1 MNSDMAVVCSSKTEV
16 VISQPWIPWRNL
28 VCSSPSLSLPFHPTP
43 STRPP
48 QPARGLVNAIS
59 KRIMILWA
67 QKTCLVTTKLFL
79 CMRVVR
85 KKWWNGFKPV
95 KEEVPVCVTSPYS
108 PTSSTD
114 LIQGDGGYSLAALCL
129 CQWSVTCSTIQY
141 WTIIYNWYAT
151 MWNRQLV

>member
-1 MNSDMAVVCSSKTEV
+1 MAAVCSSKTEV

-95 KEEVPVCVTSPYS
+95 KEEVPVYMRDQPIQSHFEHWRYPGVMAVTVRR
-108 PTSSTD
+108 
-114 LIQGDGGYSLAALCL
+114 LFVF
-129 CQWSVTCSTIQY
+129 VTGRCSTIQY
-141 WTIIYNWYAT
+141 CTIIYSWYAT